1 MNESFSIRL
10 RRNGKVW
17 PVDDLTPDEGLVFD
31 NEVDAF
37 PRSLTLEFDG
47 VNAATL
53 YRMNRVRELRGWNAG
68 VFNLRLEEQDGVL
81 VASGMDKDALPSGY
95 YWFRLSIGDVI
106 IPSKKFFFH
115 IDEDSDDTVVNVDV
129 KADPRDVEIDPIA
142 AFDDQIRRLIEA
154 PASQIDGLSV
164 SDWLGDSDPRPNR
177 KACLLNLLAKLRTA
191 PAAGDPLITLVDSF
205 FFCGAERAY
214 ARVHPEL
221 FARLQDLS
229 DDDDRPFYA
238 EGPPTSSMHQKLLGA
253 IEARGWGHRSDYS
266 LWSFRQEGNPSMQM
280 VVATPNVSGPPFCAD
295 IDIDLGN
302 PLQDLEGFAIHMGEL
317 AGGRDTDHL
326 DLHDKLDKGAT
337 KKYLYYDV
345 IGD

>member
-115 IDEDSDDTVVNVDV
+115 ID
-129 KADPRDVEIDPIA
+129 
-142 AFDDQIRRLIEA
+142 
-154 PASQIDGLSV
+154 
-164 SDWLGDSDPRPNR
+164 
-177 KACLLNLLAKLRTA
+177 
-191 PAAGDPLITLVDSF
+191 
-205 FFCGAERAY
+205 
-214 ARVHPEL
+214 
-221 FARLQDLS
+221 
-229 DDDDRPFYA
+229 
-238 EGPPTSSMHQKLLGA
+238 
-253 IEARGWGHRSDYS
+253 
-266 LWSFRQEGNPSMQM
+266 
-280 VVATPNVSGPPFCAD
+280 
-295 IDIDLGN
+295 
-302 PLQDLEGFAIHMGEL
+302 
-317 AGGRDTDHL
+317 
-326 DLHDKLDKGAT
+326 
-337 KKYLYYDV
+337 
-345 IGD
+345 